1 MQLVRVSGKRVL
13 RGLRSAESLESMT
26 TNGNLKGAL
35 GNSNG
40 GNHCVFCINR
50 LCVCNPTFFGPLY
63 GNNELLC
70 WYLCHQP
77 FISFD
82 TLSPARWKSVTVHVT
97 LINSDQAESFS
108 PVPVKNTPRRI
119 RFPVS
124 DTSKSI
130 GASLVVGKVG
140 KDVFLRRTLAYS
152 TTYGTGVFCLMEEG
166 EQQID

>member
-50 LCVCNPTFFGPLY
+50 LCVCNPTFLGPLY

-97 LINSDQAESFS
+97 LS
-108 PVPVKNTPRRI
+108 I
-119 RFPVS
+119 RTKQKVS
-124 DTSKSI
+124 ALCLRKILLGGLDFLSATHL
-130 GASLVVGKVG
+130 SL
-140 KDVFLRRTLAYS
+140 
-152 TTYGTGVFCLMEEG
+152 
-166 EQQID
+166 